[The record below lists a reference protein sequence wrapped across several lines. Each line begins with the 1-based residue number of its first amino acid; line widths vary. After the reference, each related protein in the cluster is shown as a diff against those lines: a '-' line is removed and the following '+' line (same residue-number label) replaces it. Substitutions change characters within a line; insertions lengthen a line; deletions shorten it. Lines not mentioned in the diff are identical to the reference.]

1 MQRYA
6 AASGIPDAL
15 LSCHRY
21 DEILP
26 PGAIQSCHLNENAL
40 DCQIQ
45 RTAAVLRS
53 EQQAVRC
60 GLPVIRPEPRNLE
73 SLVSALFGERLGD
86 LAQLRMSRHC
96 PDFTRQALPEMPF
109 YRPLAEDTDRPERL
123 NE

>member
-26 PGAIQSCHLNENAL
+26 PGAIQSCHLNESAL

-45 RTAAVLRS
+45 RTAAVLWS

-73 SLVSALFGERLGD
+73 ILVSALSVSALAIWHQWRNRCNSRWD
-86 LAQLRMSRHC
+86 LLV
-96 PDFTRQALPEMPF
+96 
-109 YRPLAEDTDRPERL
+109 DRG
-123 NE
+123 NANSK